1 MSAQI
6 LQNDNLRLE
15 VTPSIGGAVVG
26 FDYKNGSVTYPIFR
40 RCQTEITE
48 SLSPLDT
55 SSFPLLPYS
64 NRLRDGCFTF
74 DGTKYKHPLN
84 CLPEIHASHGDAWMR
99 PWHVTC
105 QSNQHIEMRLG
116 PATGQPIKYSA
127 IQVFRLLG
135 TELSISLQITNVGMV
150 KGPFGMGLHPYF
162 NREDDTR
169 IICNLESKWEL
180 DGDLMPVRLSA
191 NQLYSQMH
199 YGMDIKDLPEA
210 GAYFGQSADAEIIWP
225 SSGLRVRVT
234 TISSLRHAIIWCPA
248 GQKFFC
254 YEPVSHMVDGF
265 DMAGIGVKDTGVIY
279 LDPGESYKA
288 VWTFSIFEE

>member
-1 MSAQI
+1 MSGQI
-6 LQNDNLRLE
+6 LQNDYLRLE
-15 VTPSIGGAVVG
+15 VSPSTGGAVVG
-26 FDYKNGSVTYPIFR
+26 FDFINGGGTHPIFR
-40 RCQTEITE
+40 RCMTDITDG
-48 SLSPLDT
+48 LSPLDT
-55 SSFPLLPYS
+55 SCFPLLPYS
-64 NRLRDGCFTF
+64 NRLRDGCFIF
-74 DGTKYKHPLN
+74 DGTKYNYPLN
-84 CLPEIHASHGDAWMR
+84 CPPEIHASHGDAWMR
-99 PWHVTC
+99 PWDVTS
-105 QSNQHIEMRLG
+105 QSKHHIEMNLG
-116 PATGQPIKYSA
+116 PTAEQPIKYSA
-127 IQVFRLLG
+127 IQVFRLLD

-150 KGPFGMGLHPYF
+150 KSPFGMGLHPYF
-162 NREDDTR
+162 SREDDTQ
-169 IICNLESKWEL
+169 IICNLESQWEL
-180 DGDLMPVRLSA
+180 DRDLMPVRLIA

-199 YGMDIKDLPEA
+199 CGIDIKDLPEA

-265 DMAGIGVKDTGVIY
+265 NMAEIGVKDTGVIY